1 MPNTAKQRFI
11 VEEANGIYKVY
22 DTVKLVYITKDCP
35 KDVAYEIAEDF
46 EKMTKGDMT
55 PLFKINE

>member
-11 VEEANGIYKVY
+11 VEETNGTYKVY

-46 EKMTKGDMT
+46 EKMSKQDYSL
-55 PLFKINE
+55 LFK

>member
-11 VEEANGIYKVY
+11 VEEANGTYKVY

-35 KDVAYEIAEDF
+35 KDVAEEIAEDF
-46 EKMTKGDMT
+46 NKMSKQDYS
-55 PLFKINE
+55 PLFKLK